1 MTRYQVY
8 LLREHV
14 FAATCLPFG
23 SPGMWVQQRY
33 WHCRIAPMIY
43 NAVFMSGFQVFE
55 NFYSFASYSNT
66 TVGSK
71 HFQAFIMIFRILIL
85 VTLISNVA
93 SGQAAFKSRTKAFEF
108 VDSLL
113 AKDKLTVEFL
123 DFVFPQEVQ
132 DILLRVQKA
141 MAEKKEWSEEYFSK
155 NYKAGEGLPYHEN
168 FGVTREEYQKI
179 KDLDKTPLT
188 IVVQGTSTI
197 GRNRTTGILSFSA
210 DEEKAKLFE
219 LLEIDFK
226 NELMIFNGDTIAYH
240 NEINAPS
247 TTPFGEWHGYS
258 WKNEI
263 SNLGDNEDLKV
274 DKLVS
279 KIIEIN
285 MGRVKQNNKILFRL
299 KYKDVNK
306 GQVNANV
313 DMACYLN

>member
-1 MTRYQVY
+1 
-8 LLREHV
+8 
-14 FAATCLPFG
+14 
-23 SPGMWVQQRY
+23 
-33 WHCRIAPMIY
+33 
-43 NAVFMSGFQVFE
+43 MSDNNINRG
-55 NFYSFASYSNT
+55 
-66 TVGSK
+66 VGSK

-85 VTLISNVA
+85 LTIISNVV
-93 SGQAAFKSRTKAFEF
+93 SGQTEFKTRSRAFEF
-108 VDSLL
+108 IDTIIT
-113 AKDKLTVEFL
+113 KDKLTVEFL
-123 DFVFPQEVQ
+123 DFVFPQDVQ

-168 FGVTREEYQKI
+168 FGVTKEDYQKI

-188 IVVQGTSTI
+188 IVVKSASTI
-197 GRNRTTGILSFSA
+197 NRNRTTDILSFSA
-210 DEEKAKLFE
+210 DEEKAQLFE

-226 NELMIFNGDTIAYH
+226 NELIIFNSDTIPYH

-258 WKNEI
+258 WKKEF
-263 SNLGDNEDLKV
+263 SNLGDNDDLKV

-285 MGRVKQNNKILFRL
+285 IGRVKQNNKILFRL

-313 DMACYLN
+313 DIACYLD